1 MKIDE
6 ETKDEIRKYLKDS
19 GVIALMKNGYVFDF
33 GVLTPFVKEF
43 ANIPI
48 PLPQIIWSRL

>member
-19 GVIALMKNGYVFDF
+19 GMIELMKNGYVFDF

-48 PLPQIIWSRL
+48 PSTTNYME